1 MRPFDEVVAEHGAV
15 VLRVCRAMLPAAEA
29 DDAWSETFLSA
40 MRAYPDLRPDSNV
53 RGWLTTIAHRK
64 AIDQIRGRNRR
75 PSPVDP
81 LPIDGVPQGSVRP
94 APTSVLAAL
103 DRAGVVA
110 ELQGRSTCSHRSSEA
125 PSSTTTSPNCPT
137 PGRRT
142 ARHERGGREAK
153 RSGRHCPAANDDER
167 NPTMNTETP
176 GTTDQQLLAEL
187 ERSIPTPTAD
197 DLDTLRAG
205 LAADAEREGVLD
217 VAYRSMDS
225 PYGSLL
231 LAATEKGLVRI
242 GLATEDHDAIL
253 DGLAETVSPRMLR
266 SGRRTD
272 PIVRQLDEY
281 FSGDRRRF
289 DVELDLHL
297 VRGFR
302 HDVLT
307 HLVDVGYGTTVSY
320 AVLAAASGN
329 PRAVRAAGSACS
341 HNPIPLVVPC
351 HRVVRS
357 DGSVGN
363 YAGGSEMKVS
373 LLAMESGSADLATTR
388 H

>member
-1 MRPFDEVVAEHGAV
+1 
-15 VLRVCRAMLPAAEA
+15 
-29 DDAWSETFLSA
+29 
-40 MRAYPDLRPDSNV
+40 
-53 RGWLTTIAHRK
+53 
-64 AIDQIRGRNRR
+64 
-75 PSPVDP
+75 
-81 LPIDGVPQGSVRP
+81 
-94 APTSVLAAL
+94 
-103 DRAGVVA
+103 
-110 ELQGRSTCSHRSSEA
+110 
-125 PSSTTTSPNCPT
+125 
-137 PGRRT
+137 
-142 ARHERGGREAK
+142 
-153 RSGRHCPAANDDER
+153 
-167 NPTMNTETP
+167 MNTETP
-176 GTTDQQLLAEL
+176 STTGQQLLAEL
-187 ERSIPTPTAD
+187 ERSIPTPSAD
-197 DLDTLRAG
+197 ELVSLRAG

-231 LAATEKGLVRI
+231 LAATEKGLVRV
-242 GLATEDHDAIL
+242 GLASEDHDEIL

-266 SGRRTD
+266 CGHRTD

-289 DVELDLHL
+289 DVALDLHL

-307 HLVDVGYGTTVSY
+307 HLVDVGYGTTISY

>member
-1 MRPFDEVVAEHGAV
+1 
-15 VLRVCRAMLPAAEA
+15 
-29 DDAWSETFLSA
+29 
-40 MRAYPDLRPDSNV
+40 
-53 RGWLTTIAHRK
+53 
-64 AIDQIRGRNRR
+64 
-75 PSPVDP
+75 
-81 LPIDGVPQGSVRP
+81 
-94 APTSVLAAL
+94 
-103 DRAGVVA
+103 
-110 ELQGRSTCSHRSSEA
+110 
-125 PSSTTTSPNCPT
+125 
-137 PGRRT
+137 
-142 ARHERGGREAK
+142 
-153 RSGRHCPAANDDER
+153 
-167 NPTMNTETP
+167 MNTETTWHDRP
-176 GTTDQQLLAEL
+176 AAARRARAVD
-187 ERSIPTPTAD
+187 PDAD
-197 DLDTLRAG
+197 HRRARHAASRARRG
-205 LAADAEREGVLD
+205 RRTRGRARRRLPVDGQPVRLAAACGDGE
-217 VAYRSMDS
+217 
-225 PYGSLL
+225 
-231 LAATEKGLVRI
+231 GLVRI
-242 GLATEDHDAIL
+242 GLASEDHGAIL

-272 PIVRQLDEY
+272 PVVRQLDEY